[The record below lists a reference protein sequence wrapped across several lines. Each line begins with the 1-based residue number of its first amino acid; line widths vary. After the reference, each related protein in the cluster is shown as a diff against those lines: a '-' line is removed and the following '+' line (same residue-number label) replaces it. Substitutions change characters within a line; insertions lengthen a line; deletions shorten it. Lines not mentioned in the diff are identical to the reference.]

1 MIETGPTKPR
11 AARPSSSA
19 VGEAT
24 QDGSEVGVDDGRR
37 RALELAP
44 DRSDPVR
51 DRHGD
56 AREPLVE
63 ERGEA
68 SLVLRVRVPEEEAD
82 GDRNVDRRCVEEW
95 GEAPAHSLE
104 LGVGQRRHHRPVR
117 ADPLADADAI
127 GPGDERLGLGPVEV
141 VRVLLVDA
149 PDRRHVLEARRREQQ
164 HARPAPLE
172 QRIRADGRAEGDRG
186 DGRRLDPRLLEA
198 VEDRLRRGSRGRGP
212 LADHDHTR
220 LVVEDDEVGE
230 GASGVDAGVQRHRSA
245 LRLPRIAVPRQPVL
259 GEERLAVRVAEV
271 RRLTVRLRA
280 PHPAEQR
287 SAAETA
293 RDGRGPRPIEAQRP
307 PLAHGARQ
315 RTP

>member
-1 MIETGPTKPR
+1 M
-11 AARPSSSA
+11 
-19 VGEAT
+19 
-24 QDGSEVGVDDGRR
+24 
-37 RALELAP
+37 
-44 DRSDPVR
+44 
-51 DRHGD
+51 
-56 AREPLVE
+56 
-63 ERGEA
+63 
-68 SLVLRVRVPEEEAD
+68 LRVRVPEQEAD
-82 GDRNVDRRCVEEW
+82 GDRDVDRRCVEQW
-95 GEAPAHSLE
+95 GEALAHSLE
-104 LGVGQRRHHRPVR
+104 LGVGQRRHDRPVR

-212 LADHDHTR
+212 LADHDRAR

-245 LRLPRIAVPRQPVL
+245 LRLPRVAVPRQPVL
-259 GEERLAVRVAEV
+259 GEERRAVRVAEV

-280 PHPAEQR
+280 PHPAEER